1 MKKLLVL
8 TIALAPVLLI
18 ASYVHTTIVRLNKE
32 PRKQDTVVAKRQPER
47 TRFGVFVT
55 NEKGQQTPLRISS
68 MKASTD
74 IRGTL
79 ATTTLEIV
87 VYNPNDR
94 ILEGQFS
101 FPVSDGQTVS
111 RFALDLNGK
120 LRDAVVVDKS
130 KARATFEAIER
141 RGVDPALLEWTR
153 DNAFR
158 TRIYPIMPRAT
169 RRILIAYEQDLTQ
182 GEDGLQYTLPIA
194 VDDTVT
200 SFTWDVTVAAFGAK
214 PQLSGNSTD
223 SISFS
228 NRGRSFTSSVARTN
242 FVIDQP
248 FVIDVP
254 VVPAAHVV
262 TVNEHRGDTYASI
275 VVASPRS
282 SETSTERPLPRKIA
296 IAWDA
301 SLSGARRDHEKELQF
316 FDAYFKKNNNVD
328 VQLHVFAHEVI
339 SDQRFVVRDGKWAD
353 LRKTLSTMTY
363 DGATQLGA
371 VNFSTLR
378 SDLIFL
384 VSDGVSTFGGH
395 RPNIGTIPVIGLVAN
410 TFADI
415 DLLRVLCESTGGEV
429 YDLRVTSIND
439 ALRSVF
445 TTRLM
450 LESVK
455 VVSGSMTSIYPQG
468 MVEARLCNTIVGTL
482 QSPTADLE
490 LVYSLNGVI
499 VEKKTISVNSAE
511 HKADGLTAAR
521 QWAQQELKTMAG
533 DRRARAQDITK
544 LGMRFGI
551 VTPGTSLLV
560 LETLNDY
567 VQYDIEPPATEP
579 ELLAQW
585 TEQKKNKPAITVQS
599 AEARQAY
606 LASLVSSWKAWYIK
620 PLPEQRSRDTIVSVT
635 PAIPQVQT
643 AAPMAGLGAIKGIV
657 KDTGGLPV
665 PGATIRV
672 LGTTKGGISKMN
684 GMFFVTNIAPG
695 RHSVRATAVG
705 YDTVNQDVDL
715 AADQTHD
722 VNFTVTPG
730 GVRMRLLAVEAD
742 PEMIRSKDVGTTT
755 RTVKGSDLTKVAR
768 NNTASAL
775 SLNAGIRA
783 SDNNFVVRGSRKTE
797 NQVLVEGLVVSDQF
811 TGGLGNSG
819 DGSVGT
825 AMLAPN
831 AAQPLEAV
839 HGTLIEVQAD
849 IRNVDVA
856 RVQADV
862 VTKDKKPGLV
872 SRDVWTTAL
881 QSCSKDSVYSWY
893 LGHRADYGRNVGFY
907 LDVSDALRD
916 KGLHKLSLRVLSN
929 LAELEGE
936 NHQMLRIL
944 ARRLL
949 QLGKAD
955 YAVDVFT
962 DVRDIRD
969 EEPQSYRDLA
979 LALDASGKHQQAVDM
994 LYVMATRTWD
1004 GRFPEVELIALNE
1017 MNHIIGLHP
1026 KDVDVSKIPAAL
1038 LYSVA
1043 ADVRVVMD
1051 WDSDN
1056 CDIDLWVTDPSAVKC
1071 YFGNRFT
1078 ASGGRLSRDLTG
1090 GYGPEEYM
1098 IRKAPKGTFKVQAN
1112 YYGDRQQRLSGPT
1125 TVQVAV
1131 YRNYGRPNER
1141 RESTTI
1147 RLNGGSA
1154 RVVDLATV
1162 NID

>member
-1 MKKLLVL
+1 MKKLLAL

-55 NEKGQQTPLRISS
+55 NEKGQQTPLRITS
-68 MKASTD
+68 MKATTD

-87 VYNPNDR
+87 VYNPNQR
-94 ILEGQFS
+94 TLEGQFS

-228 NRGRSFTSSVARTN
+228 NRGRTFTSSVARTN

-262 TVNEHRGDTYASI
+262 TVNEYKGDTYASI
-275 VVASPRS
+275 VVASPRAA
-282 SETSTERPLPRKIA
+282 EESTERPLPRKIA

-316 FDAYFKKNNNVD
+316 FDAYFTKNRNVD

-363 DGATQLGA
+363 DGATQLGV
-371 VNFSTLR
+371 VNISALR

-384 VSDGVSTFGGH
+384 VSDGVSTFGEH

-415 DLLRVLCESTGGEV
+415 DLLRVLCEGTGGEV

-511 HKADGLTAAR
+511 HSADGLTAAR

-585 TEQKKNKPAITVQS
+585 TEQKKNKPVVKVQS
-599 AEARQAY
+599 AEARQA
-606 LASLVSSWKAWYIK
+606 LLETLVNSWKSWYIK
-620 PLPEQRSRDTIVSVT
+620 PLPEQRRPDTVVNVP

-643 AAPMAGLGAIKGIV
+643 TAAIAGLGTIKGLV
-657 KDTGGLPV
+657 KDSGGRVV

-672 LGTTKGGISKMN
+672 LGTTRGGITKTN
-684 GMFFVTNIAPG
+684 GEFLVKNINPG
-695 RHSVRATAVG
+695 AYSVRATAVG
-705 YDTVNQDVDL
+705 YDTASQSVVL
-715 AADQTHD
+715 SADQTNV
-722 VNFTVTPG
+722 VNFAVTPADI
-730 GVRMRLLAVEAD
+730 RMKMIEVAAD
-742 PEMIRSKDVGTTT
+742 PVVVRSTDIGTT
-755 RTVKGSDLTKVAR
+755 RVLKGSDMTRVAR
-768 NNTASAL
+768 DNTASEL

-783 SDNNFVVRGSRKTE
+783 SDNNFVVRGSRATE
-797 NQVLVEGLVVSDQF
+797 DQVLVEGLVVSDQF
-811 TGGLGNSG
+811 TGGLGSSG
-819 DGSVGT
+819 ATVSPS
-825 AMLAPN
+825 MPSPY
-831 AAQPLEAV
+831 AAQPLNAV
-839 HGTLIEVQAD
+839 NGTLIAD
-849 IRNVDVA
+849 RTESLLGDRDQVLE
-856 RVQADV
+856 DV
-862 VTKDKKPGLV
+862 VAKDKKVTLV
-872 SRDVWTTAL
+872 SRDVWTNAL

-916 KGLHKLSLRVLSN
+916 KGLHTLSLRVLSN

-1090 GYGPEEYM
+1090 GYGPEEFM

>member
-1 MKKLLVL
+1 MKKLLAMFV
-8 TIALAPVLLI
+8 ALAPVLLV
-18 ASYVHTTIVRLNKE
+18 ASYVHTTIVRSNKE
-32 PRKQDTVVAKRQPER
+32 PRKKDSTAVLRQPER

-55 NEKGQQTPLRISS
+55 NEMGQQTPLRISS
-68 MKASTD
+68 MNATTD

-94 ILEGQFS
+94 TLEGQFS

-158 TRIYPIMPRAT
+158 TRIYPILPRST

-194 VDDTVT
+194 VDDTVAA
-200 SFTWDVTVAAFGAK
+200 FKWDVSVAAFGMK
-214 PQLSGNSTD
+214 PQLSGNSAD

-228 NRGRSFTSSVARTN
+228 NRGRTFVSTVSRTN
-242 FVIDQP
+242 FLIAQP

-262 TVNEHRGDTYASI
+262 TVNEHGTDTFASI
-275 VVASPRS
+275 VVASPNTTA
-282 SETSTERPLPRKIA
+282 TSMERPLARKVT

-301 SLSGARRDHEKELQF
+301 SLSGARRNHEKELQF
-316 FDAYFKKNNNVD
+316 FDAYFAKNANVD
-328 VQLHVFAHEVI
+328 VQLHVFAHETI
-339 SDQRFVVRDGKWAD
+339 RDQRYVVKGGNWSE
-353 LRKTLSTMTY
+353 LRNTLLNLTY

-371 VNFSTLR
+371 VPLSTFR
-378 SDLIFL
+378 SDLVFL
-384 VSDGVSTFGGH
+384 VTDGVSTFGEH
-395 RPNIGTIPVIGLVAN
+395 QPTIGTTPVVGLVTSA
-410 TFADI
+410 FADI
-415 DLLRVLCESTGGEV
+415 DRLRALCEGTGGEV
-429 YDLRVTSIND
+429 YDLRVTSIKDVLN
-439 ALRSVF
+439 SVF

-450 LESVK
+450 LESVE
-455 VVSGSMTSIYPQG
+455 VVGGAMTSIYPQG
-468 MVEARLCNTIVGTL
+468 MVEARLCNTIVGIL
-482 QSPTADLE
+482 QSPTAELE
-490 LVYSLNGVI
+490 LVYSLNGVL
-499 VEKKTISVNSAE
+499 VEKKTIVVNTLE
-511 HKADGLTAAR
+511 HKADGLSAAR
-521 QWAQQELKTMAG
+521 QWAQYELKTMAG

-560 LETLNDY
+560 LETLRDY

-585 TEQKKNKPAITVQS
+585 KSQMASRPPAVS
-599 AEARQAY
+599 VSSEAR
-606 LASLVSSWKAWYIK
+606 LSSLSTLVYAWKAWYESQPVIVTTVPK
-620 PLPEQRSRDTIVSVT
+620 QAVSLPVGPNSAAMPSPFATEEVQ
-635 PAIPQVQT
+635 AQV
-643 AAPMAGLGAIKGIV
+643 GGFGAEYGNATGGIV
-657 KDTGGLPV
+657 NTVV
-665 PGATIRV
+665 PSDRDVAP
-672 LGTTKGGISKMN
+672 TT
-684 GMFFVTNIAPG
+684 
-695 RHSVRATAVG
+695 
-705 YDTVNQDVDL
+705 
-715 AADQTHD
+715 
-722 VNFTVTPG
+722 TPG
-730 GVRMRLLAVEAD
+730 TARIANG
-742 PEMIRSKDVGTTT
+742 KDLV
-755 RTVKGSDLTKVAR
+755 KVAR
-768 NNTASAL
+768 DNTASAL
-775 SLNAGIRA
+775 SLNAGVRA
-783 SDNNFVVRGSRKTE
+783 SGNNFVVRGSRATE
-797 NQVLVEGLVVSDQF
+797 DQVLVEGLAVSDQF
-811 TGGLGNSG
+811 TGGLGSSG
-819 DGSVGT
+819 ASVSPSIPSPYT
-825 AMLAPN
+825 ANPLN
-831 AAQPLEAV
+831 AV
-839 HGTLIEVQAD
+839 NGTLIADRSESLLGDLNQVQE
-849 IRNVDVA
+849 DVIA
-856 RVQADV
+856 TSNKAA
-862 VTKDKKPGLV
+862 LV
-872 SRDVWTTAL
+872 SRDVWTNAL
-881 QSCSKDSVYSWY
+881 QTCPKDSVYSWY
-893 LGHRADYGRNVGFY
+893 LVHRADYGRNVGYY
-907 LDVSDALRD
+907 LDVSDVLRE
-916 KGLHKLSLRVLSN
+916 KGLTTASLRVLSN

-955 YAVDVFT
+955 YAVEVFR

-979 LALDASGKHQQAVDM
+979 LALDASGKHQQAVEM
-994 LYVMATRTWD
+994 LYAMATRTWD

-1026 KDVDVSKIPAAL
+1026 RDVDVSKIPPSM

-1043 ADVRVVMD
+1043 SDIRVVMD

-1056 CDIDLWVTDPSAVKC
+1056 CDIDLWVTDPQSVKC
-1071 YFGNRFT
+1071 YYGHRFPQ
-1078 ASGGRLSRDLTG
+1078 SGGRLSRDLTG
-1090 GYGPEEYM
+1090 GYGPEEFM
-1098 IRKAPKGTFKVQAN
+1098 IKKAPKGTFKIEAN
-1112 YYGDRQQRLSGPT
+1112 YFGDRQQRLSGPT
-1125 TVQVAV
+1125 TVQVTV
-1131 YRNYGRPNER
+1131 YRNYGRPNEH

>member
-1 MKKLLVL
+1 MKKLLAL
-8 TIALAPVLLI
+8 TIALAPVLLV
-18 ASYVHTTIVRLNKE
+18 ASYVHTTIVRSNKE

-55 NEKGQQTPLRISS
+55 NENGQQTPLRITS
-68 MKASTD
+68 MKATTD

-87 VYNPNDR
+87 VYNPNQR
-94 ILEGQFS
+94 TLEGQFS

-194 VDDTVT
+194 VDDTVST
-200 SFTWDVTVAAFGAK
+200 FTWDVTVAAFGAK

-223 SISFS
+223 STSFS
-228 NRGRSFTSSVARTN
+228 NRGRTFTSSVARTN

-262 TVNEHRGDTYASI
+262 TVNEHRGDTYASV
-275 VVASPRS
+275 VVASPRAA
-282 SETSTERPLPRKIA
+282 EESTERPLPRKIV

-301 SLSGARRDHEKELQF
+301 SLSGARRNHEKELQF
-316 FDAYFKKNNNVD
+316 FDAYFTKNSNVE

-339 SDQRFVVRDGKWAD
+339 SDQRFVVRDGKWSD

-371 VNFSTLR
+371 VNLSAFRT
-378 SDLIFL
+378 DLVFL

-395 RPNIGTIPVIGLVAN
+395 QPTIGTTPVIGLITSA
-410 TFADI
+410 FADI
-415 DLLRVLCESTGGEV
+415 DLLRVLCESTGGDV

-439 ALRSVF
+439 AMRSVF

-455 VVSGSMTSIYPQG
+455 VVSGSMTPIYPQG

-499 VEKKTISVNSAE
+499 VEKKTVVVNTME

-533 DRRARAQDITK
+533 DRRARAQDITQ

-585 TEQKKNKPAITVQS
+585 TEQKKNNPSVKVQS

-606 LASLVSSWKAWYIK
+606 LESLVSSWKAWYRK
-620 PLPEQRSRDTIVSVT
+620 PLAEQRSPDTVVSVV

-643 AAPMAGLGAIKGIV
+643 TAPIAGLGTIQGIA
-657 KDTGGLPV
+657 KDTGGRPV

-672 LGTTKGGISKMN
+672 LGTTKGGTSKMN
-684 GMFFVTNIAPG
+684 GMFLVKNITPG
-695 RHSVRATAVG
+695 THVVRATAIG
-705 YDTVNQDVDL
+705 YDTIQQNVGVIADDTLDVSFVFKLGKIRMKHIDVSADREML
-715 AADQTHD
+715 RAADIGTS
-722 VNFTVTPG
+722 
-730 GVRMRLLAVEAD
+730 
-742 PEMIRSKDVGTTT
+742 RSI
-755 RTVKGSDLTKVAR
+755 KGSDVTRVAR
-768 NNTASAL
+768 DNT
-775 SLNAGIRA
+775 A
-783 SDNNFVVRGSRKTE
+783 SDNNFIVRGSRETVG
-797 NQVLVEGLVVSDQF
+797 QVLVEGLAVSDQF

-819 DGSVGT
+819 VSVSPS
-825 AMLAPN
+825 MPSPH
-831 AAQPLEAV
+831 AAQPQDADNR
-839 HGTLIEVQAD
+839 TLFGIQAD
-849 IRNVDVA
+849 ISRDDVGRVREDAMA
-856 RVQADV
+856 R
-862 VTKDKKPGLV
+862 TKKAVLV
-872 SRDVWTTAL
+872 SRDVWTNAL
-881 QSCSKDSVYSWY
+881 QSCSKDTVYSWY
-893 LGHRADYGRNVGFY
+893 LRQRAEYGRNVGFY
-907 LDVSDALRD
+907 LDVSDALRE
-916 KGLHKLSLRVLSN
+916 KGLNVLSLRVLTN

-979 LALDASGKHQQAVDM
+979 LALDAAGKHQQAVDM
-994 LYVMATRTWD
+994 LYRMATRSWD
-1004 GRFPEVELIALNE
+1004 NRFPEVELIALNE
-1017 MNHIIGLHP
+1017 MNHIIGKNP
-1026 KDVDVSKIPAAL
+1026 STIDVSRIPASL
-1038 LYSVA
+1038 RYSVA
-1043 ADVRVVMD
+1043 SDIRVVMD

-1056 CDIDLWVTDPSAVKC
+1056 CDIDLWILDPNNEKC
-1071 YFGNRFT
+1071 YYGHRFT
-1078 ASGGRLSRDLTG
+1078 GAGGRLSADLTG
-1090 GYGPEEYM
+1090 GYGPEEFTQK
-1098 IRKAPKGTFKVQAN
+1098 KASKGTFSIQAN
-1112 YYGDRQQRLSGPT
+1112 YFGDRQQRLAGPT
-1125 TVQVAV
+1125 TIQVTV
-1131 YRNYGRPNER
+1131 FRNYGMASEQKT
-1141 RESTTI
+1141 STTV
-1147 RLNGGSA
+1147 RLTGKA
-1154 RVVDLATV
+1154 QVVDLATV
-1162 NID
+1162 VID